1 MLRYPNFPGFST
13 PFLEWLFDTHDLNN
27 DGSLTQA
34 EFTSA
39 SKSMYPAP
47 LAPDNWLKNT
57 DDGIAART
65 PQPLFS
71 YLLFMRTTRCLS
83 CRRLE
88 PAMVTTSTPYGG
100 ADPTFRTR

>member
-1 MLRYPNFPGFST
+1 MYTSSHRISRLLRYPNFPGFST

-65 PQPLFS
+65 PNHCSLTF
-71 YLLFMRTTRCLS
+71 YLC
-83 CRRLE
+83 
-88 PAMVTTSTPYGG
+88 
-100 ADPTFRTR
+100 